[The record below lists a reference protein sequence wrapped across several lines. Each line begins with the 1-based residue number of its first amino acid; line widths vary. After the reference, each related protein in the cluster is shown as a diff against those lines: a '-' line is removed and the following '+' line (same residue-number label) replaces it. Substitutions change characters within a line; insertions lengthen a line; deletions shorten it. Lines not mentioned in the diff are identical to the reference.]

1 MRLRD
6 SAEVLCLVTE
16 SRNPINM
23 KTVVFVKTILT
34 LDDIVPLLYQ
44 LRTQSLVEPPL
55 VIAWDAQSLKY
66 LNKNV
71 VLMKAIHEMGGE
83 ICGINVFRNRWLSQI
98 HNLWVLRK
106 LLISRHLIVETY
118 PVGNKIT
125 RLLTWL
131 NRGLLGGVRIRSI
144 LMNRP
149 RRFARNTIAY
159 YEAVRE
165 ESSRRDSH
173 ILGFDYLL
181 LSHPCEIHEEIHG
194 IKIITDAKILNVGYT
209 KGMPAWRK
217 YLDQAALNYLKEGL
231 NVPYFFF
238 PLSAVGLGFIS
249 GENSISM
256 AEKLRESLLVLKEYN
271 AKILTVFKPH
281 FKTDMDEFYRIL
293 NEVGYRNYTVS
304 YLHPD
309 ILCRGAKFTFSY
321 HSTSVFI
328 DSYFIG
334 CPTVE
339 YAHYDTR
346 FLELN
351 KQRPRYLDAID
362 YFSHRDPV
370 KLHKIL
376 NSVLSEQATIVR
388 DHQKLS
394 DDFFTLYPAEIEQ
407 VFSFLR

>member
-1 MRLRD
+1 
-6 SAEVLCLVTE
+6 
-16 SRNPINM
+16 M

-44 LRTQSLVEPPL
+44 LRIQNFVGPPL
-55 VIAWDAQSLKY
+55 IIAWDARSLKY
-66 LNKNV
+66 LNMNV
-71 VLMKAIHEMGGE
+71 VLVRAIHEMGGA
-83 ICGINVFRNRWLSQI
+83 IRGVNILRSRWLSQL
-98 HNLWVLRK
+98 HNLWVLHK
-106 LLISRHLIVETY
+106 LLISRHLIIETY
-118 PVGNKIT
+118 PIGNKII
-125 RLLTWL
+125 RLLIWL
-131 NRGLLGGVRIRSI
+131 NRKVLDGIRIRSI
-144 LMNRP
+144 LMNLP

-159 YEAVRE
+159 YEAIRE
-165 ESSRRDSH
+165 ESPRRESH
-173 ILGFDYLL
+173 ILGSDYLL

-194 IKIITDAKILNVGYT
+194 TKIITDAKILNVGYT
-209 KGMPAWRK
+209 KGLPAWRE
-217 YLDQAALNYLKEGL
+217 YLDQAALNYLYEELK
-231 NVPYFFF
+231 VPYFFF

-256 AEKLRESLLVLKEYN
+256 AEKLRESLLVLREYN
-271 AKILTVFKPH
+271 DKILTVFKPH
-281 FKTDMDEFYRIL
+281 FKTDMDAFHRIL
-293 NEVGYRNYTVS
+293 NEVGYRNYIVS

-370 KLHKIL
+370 KLQEIL
-376 NSVLSEQATIVR
+376 NTVLAEKTAIVR
-388 DHQKLS
+388 DHQKRS
-394 DDFFTLYPAEIEQ
+394 DDFFTIDSAELERI
-407 VFSFLR
+407 FSFLKESGNVVPDLMR